1 MGARVWWRWVTHV
14 AFRLEMLALLRRQT
28 VGNVRLRVQLDPR
41 RRLELELRAVAA
53 AALLRLLLGIR
64 KPRECVPPD
73 LIAQRQMDALRIA
86 GECRMAAV
94 AVQAA

>member
-1 MGARVWWRWVTHV
+1 MGARVWWWVTHV

-73 LIAQRQMDALRIA
+73 LLSQRQMDALRIA